1 MANQPPELVFIMCQ
15 ESRNMRRVAIAPCL
29 LESLEPVL
37 SPLLKWLG
45 FPPAV
50 WWKQKKSLW
59 LLEVAKVIVRSNGA
73 QS

>member
-1 MANQPPELVFIMCQ
+1 
-15 ESRNMRRVAIAPCL
+15 MRRVAIAPCL

-37 SPLLKWLG
+37 SPPLKWLG